1 MVLNLNNVNVLV
13 VDDNMFKLN
22 DVKEALRTNGIQ
34 KENIKT
40 ARNLEEVWKM
50 LDLIESQGK
59 TVDLLVTDMNYP
71 LQAGER
77 SNGEAGFILIEQLK
91 KKNMDIPVIICSTRN
106 FSETSVLGTVW
117 YSELRNLDVEF
128 RRVLKK
134 LEE

>member
-1 MVLNLNNVNVLV
+1 MNLDAYNVLI

-22 DVKEALRTNGIQ
+22 DVKEALRANGIQ

-40 ARNLEEVWKM
+40 ARNLEEMWKM
-50 LDLIESQGK
+50 LDLIESQGE

-117 YSELRNLDVEF
+117 YSELRNLEAEF

-134 LEE
+134 IMQL